1 MNLLKGKVAKGNVV
15 TASGKAL
22 PLPKGAS
29 VRDGQEV
36 VYGIRPEHLEIG
48 KGIDLKVSVVEPT
61 GPEIHLYGDLG
72 EDEVCAVLRE
82 RIPAKR
88 GDMVSLAP
96 RLDKVHVF
104 DAESGKVL

>member
-1 MNLLKGKVAKGNVV
+1 MNFLKGKISKGTVM
-15 TASGKAL
+15 TKAGVKL
-22 PLPKGAS
+22 PLPKGAN
-29 VRDGQEV
+29 VKEGQDV

-48 KGIDLKVSVVEPT
+48 SGIDLKVSVVEPT

-72 EDEVCAVLRE
+72 DDEVCAVLRE

-88 GDMVSLAP
+88 GDMISLSP

-104 DAESGKVL
+104 DAASGKAI